1 MNYAT
6 CTKCKKA
13 HGVCMPPILAN
24 YFGVSCPN
32 CKTVTIHRA
41 ATFDEIT
48 SYKDQLEEAWG

>member
-24 YFGVSCPN
+24 FFGVSCPN
-32 CKTVTIHRA
+32 CKTVTNHRA
-41 ATFDEIT
+41 ATFDEIIE
-48 SYKDQLEEAWG
+48 YKDSIAEA